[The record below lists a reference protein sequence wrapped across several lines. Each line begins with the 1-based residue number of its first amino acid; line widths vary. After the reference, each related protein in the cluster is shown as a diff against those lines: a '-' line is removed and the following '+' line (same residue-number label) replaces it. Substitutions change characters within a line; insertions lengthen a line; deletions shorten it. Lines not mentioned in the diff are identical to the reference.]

1 MHEFQWNNDVLY
13 SELLAVVVGAS
24 YLALAVVGTIVEG
37 DGKGYL
43 SLLVIEERDA
53 VHAPGKNDE

>member
-1 MHEFQWNNDVLY
+1 MLY

-53 VHAPGKNDE
+53 VHAPGKDDE